1 MLLDQKMGLLVW
13 SPLAGGFL
21 SGKYTRNGAP
31 EGESRRKTFTFPP
44 VHPVRGFDVVEALQ
58 TVATRRN
65 STVAGV
71 ALAWLLHQPVVT
83 SVIIGARN
91 EMQLNDNLAAVDVK
105 LDADDLKL
113 IDEASKLTPEYP
125 GWMLAQQNSAR
136 RPGEK
141 RDWERFTK
149 ATGQK

>member
-1 MLLDQKMGLLVW
+1 VQ
-13 SPLAGGFL
+13 
-21 SGKYTRNGAP
+21 
-31 EGESRRKTFTFPP
+31 
-44 VHPVRGFDVVEALQ
+44 GFDVVEALQ
-58 TVATRRN
+58 NVAARRN

-91 EMQLNDNLAAVDVK
+91 QAQLDDNLTAVDVK
-105 LDADDLKL
+105 LDADDLKM

-141 RDWERFTK
+141 RDWSRLTK
-149 ATGQK
+149 AAGEK